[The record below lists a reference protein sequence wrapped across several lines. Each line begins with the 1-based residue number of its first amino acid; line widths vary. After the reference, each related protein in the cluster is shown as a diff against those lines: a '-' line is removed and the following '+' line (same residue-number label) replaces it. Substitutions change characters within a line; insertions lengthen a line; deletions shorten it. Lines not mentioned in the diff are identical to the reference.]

1 MISFY
6 LFYKTTCRLESRYIV
21 SRNGYTCIFPDV
33 LCRNLYY
40 FAWFLRIVASSDHTL
55 SDNGNGEINNC
66 ASINIQSAGNKY
78 VGGAS
83 TPLVI

>member
-1 MISFY
+1 MCWNGNACISF
-6 LFYKTTCRLESRYIV
+6 FA
-21 SRNGYTCIFPDV
+21 NV